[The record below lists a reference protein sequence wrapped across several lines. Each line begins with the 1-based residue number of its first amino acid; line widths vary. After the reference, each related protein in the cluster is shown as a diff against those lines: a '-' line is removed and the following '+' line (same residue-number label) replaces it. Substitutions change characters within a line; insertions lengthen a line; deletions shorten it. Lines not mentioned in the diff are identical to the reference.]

1 MKGDHVS
8 MPPSRLPARPSLEHL
23 RKLAKERLA
32 ALRAVDPSA
41 RLADAQFALAREYGF
56 ESWPKLVHH
65 VSAIDPK
72 ASEPRITA
80 PTSRYLGTRDVARA
94 VKFWRDVLGF
104 EVRGST
110 ADGAT
115 ELVSGEAYIR
125 LDQSDE
131 APDRSGPGRPPGAAI
146 VFFQTNDVE
155 AMHAAVRAR
164 GGEPSELEKVNWIK
178 MRVFQVRDPDGHTLW
193 FAQSYNVDF
202 PPRPRGMMYQAMPG
216 LPFDDVPAAVQYYR
230 DVLGFSINHEQPDL
244 GVMDRD
250 DVRVL
255 LIARTPRHTGIG
267 SAYFYVRDV
276 DGLFAKLVEK
286 GADVEGE
293 PVSRPW
299 GLREITVLDK
309 EGNQLMFG
317 QTFE

>member
-1 MKGDHVS
+1 
-8 MPPSRLPARPSLEHL
+8 
-23 RKLAKERLA
+23 
-32 ALRAVDPSA
+32 
-41 RLADAQFALAREYGF
+41 
-56 ESWPKLVHH
+56 
-65 VSAIDPK
+65 
-72 ASEPRITA
+72 
-80 PTSRYLGTRDVARA
+80 
-94 VKFWRDVLGF
+94 
-104 EVRGST
+104 
-110 ADGAT
+110 
-115 ELVSGEAYIR
+115 
-125 LDQSDE
+125 
-131 APDRSGPGRPPGAAI
+131 
-146 VFFQTNDVE
+146 
-155 AMHAAVRAR
+155 
-164 GGEPSELEKVNWIK
+164 
-178 MRVFQVRDPDGHTLW
+178 
-193 FAQSYNVDF
+193 
-202 PPRPRGMMYQAMPG
+202 MMYQAMPG

-299 GLREITVLDK
+299 GLREITVLDI
-309 EGNQLMFG
+309 EGNRLMFG

>member
-1 MKGDHVS
+1 MS
-8 MPPSRLPARPSLEHL
+8 ELTSRLPARPSLEQL
-23 RKLAKERLA
+23 RKLARERLA
-32 ALRAVDPSA
+32 VLRAANPSA

-56 ESWPKLVHH
+56 ESWPKLVQH
-65 VSAIDPK
+65 VSSIDPR

-80 PTSRYLGTRDVARA
+80 PTSRYLGTRDIARA
-94 VKFWRDVLGF
+94 VPFWRDVLGF
-104 EVRGST
+104 EVRGT
-110 ADGAT
+110 TTDGDT

-125 LDQSDE
+125 LGQSDW
-131 APDRSGPGRPPGAAI
+131 APDFSGSGQPPGTAI
-146 VFFQTNDVE
+146 VFFQTNDVD

-193 FAQSYNVDF
+193 FAQSYSVDF
-202 PPRPRGMMYQAMPG
+202 PTRPRGMLYKAMPDI
-216 LPFDDVPAAVQYYR
+216 PFDDVPAAVRYYR
-230 DVLGFSINHEQPDL
+230 DVLGFSINHEQADL

-267 SAYFYVRDV
+267 SAYFYVREV
-276 DGLFAKLVEK
+276 DALYVEFVEK
-286 GADVEGE
+286 GADVHGE
-293 PVSRPW
+293 PISRPW
-299 GLREITVLDK
+299 GLREITVLDP
-309 EGNQLMFG
+309 EGNRLMFG

>member
-1 MKGDHVS
+1 MS
-8 MPPSRLPARPSLEHL
+8 EPTSRLPARPSLEHL
-23 RKLAKERLA
+23 RKVAKERLA
-32 ALRAVDPSA
+32 ALRAADPSA

-56 ESWPKLVHH
+56 ESWPKLVRH

-72 ASEPRITA
+72 ASEPTITA
-80 PTSRYLGTRDVARA
+80 PTSRYLGTRDIDRA
-94 VKFWRDVLGF
+94 VHFWRDVLGF

-110 ADGAT
+110 AEGAA

-125 LDQSDE
+125 LGQSDW
-131 APDRSGPGRPPGAAI
+131 APDFSGTGRPAGAAI

-178 MRVFQVRDPDGHTLW
+178 MRVFEVRDPDGHALW

-202 PPRPRGMMYQAMPG
+202 PPRPRGMVYQVMPG
-216 LPFDDVPAAVQYYR
+216 LPFEDVPAAVQHYR
-230 DVLGFSINHEQPDL
+230 DVLGFSINHEQADL

-276 DGLFAKLVEK
+276 DALFAEFIDK

-299 GLREITVLDK
+299 GLREITVLDI
-309 EGNQLMFG
+309 EGNRLMFG